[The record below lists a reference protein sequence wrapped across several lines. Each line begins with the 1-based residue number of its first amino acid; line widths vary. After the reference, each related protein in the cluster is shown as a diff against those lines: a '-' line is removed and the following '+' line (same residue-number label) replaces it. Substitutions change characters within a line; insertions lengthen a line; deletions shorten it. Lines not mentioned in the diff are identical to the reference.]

1 MGVGGAQSRAIE
13 EKIGAVVTS
22 PPSYARCSASTSS
35 VEVVFSLGSKEVI
48 VIVCGRVDGF

>member
-22 PPSYARCSASTSS
+22 PPLYARCSASTSGIK
-35 VEVVFSLGSKEVI
+35 VVIAFGSKEII
-48 VIVCGRVDGF
+48 VVVVEAVGRF